1 MEDGNHDGADDTDE
15 LLCTEVISDFGVCPP
30 AVPRDH
36 CDLLL
41 DAIDAQLSRLQVMED
56 GNHDGADD
64 TDELLCTE
72 VISDFGMCP
81 PAVPRDHCDL
91 LLDAIDA
98 QLSRLQTCS
107 HGQANGGNGKTEDI
121 LASVSLDRSTSVSKD
136 TGLGTDKASSAPEG
150 LNSDH
155 ADLTTVEPSRS
166 GMEVAGL
173 REDEREEH
181 AGLGTATSWHTG
193 GDGGVRSSKTEQCL
207 WRLERLLGPGTG
219 QVTRKEEGDEQDSVR
234 TEDFSARFL
243 EEMLEPTEQSAAG
256 SAPDFSAPDC
266 ASISSDTTLLTEPQ
280 VTSSQNA
287 AQNPSVLSFNSP
299 SRQLAGVP
307 LKSFD
312 LVTIDSDLDSVRTE
326 RVRHHLQ
333 STLTNRIAQE
343 GFLENGPF
351 EGRTSE
357 RTTQRP
363 ENQIASSEDEVN
375 SVCVRRYR
383 LLRSPASVQRREKR
397 NQSRR
402 NNTSTSSTASTA
414 SKAMAD
420 DNINPE
426 FSYVELSRAEL
437 QQQKVAAVQ
446 GVERLREEVEQAEKE
461 QHTLLLS
468 VTHTRTHTQL
478 LRSELHKLQAQ
489 RDLYIQEF
497 RALQE
502 SKAGL
507 QRHITT
513 VHHDTSPQRHV
524 NSGCVSALE
533 REEMDRLLDN
543 AKSDLFSEQRRFRR
557 TLDSMQER
565 LEEVTQELEQ
575 KQEENRKLRERCSQL
590 EEKLIAATK
599 TRQVLQES
607 SQSERVEQ
615 EGRLGALEKIIA
627 QKELLLLATQEEK
640 NRLEMEIRAV
650 REEESA
656 KLTAALAHAQKQ
668 NEVEVEQ
675 LRTQMTLT
683 HAEELHRVRIQVHE
697 IKEAAL
703 REQAVT
709 HTRHT
714 ESLHN
719 RIQMAEEEVNR
730 LQESLKQQQEEL
742 SRREEE
748 LRGETQEQVKR
759 AVEREQRKWEEQRAE
774 SLREQQVRLEKQ
786 MQEVERRGRA
796 EVEREKRS
804 ALALQNKV
812 LELQKTVEELDSAA
826 SKQTA
831 VIRALRD
838 EHQTELYKLRR
849 QLQQEAE
856 SEAMR
861 LKECVKRSEQELQG
875 ARAELAE
882 CERLQQGAAARHE
895 QQSASWAQDIH
906 TECVCLQELL
916 THNGFTVD
924 NTHEEELRVQREQL
938 TAEKERAVNVL
949 REKLIQEHI
958 EELSRLTRARLRED
972 DDADGVAARLRRQ
985 LTAKDEELRQVQ
997 RNMVQ
1002 WKEKTTARL
1011 ALKFEQELTSELERW
1026 KVDWLRKRKAC
1037 RQKSEQRRRLERLE
1051 GEMRHLTA
1059 SSTEIT
1065 DVPASSASSAHIPDT
1080 ASSQDLDSYK
1090 LLRHL
1095 QSRIRQLQADT
1106 QSHTHTCTPSAVRL
1120 NRDRDRDR
1128 DRGNNE
1134 LAGSYLETIAPA
1146 LDSCVTRQ
1154 RSDFRTARNPDH

>member
-41 DAIDAQLSRLQVMED
+41 DAIDAQLSRLQ
-56 GNHDGADD
+56 
-64 TDELLCTE
+64 
-72 VISDFGMCP
+72 
-81 PAVPRDHCDL
+81 
-91 LLDAIDA
+91 
-98 QLSRLQTCS
+98 TCS

-121 LASVSLDRSTSVSKD
+121 LGSVSLDRSTSVSKD

-166 GMEVAGL
+166 GMELAGL
-173 REDEREEH
+173 RGDECEEH
-181 AGLGTATSWHTG
+181 VGLGTATSWHTG
-193 GDGGVRSSKTEQCL
+193 GAGGVRSSKTEQCL

-219 QVTRKEEGDEQDSVR
+219 VTRKEEGDEQDSVR

-243 EEMLEPTEQSAAG
+243 EEMLEPTKLSAAG

-266 ASISSDTTLLTEPQ
+266 ASISSDTTTLTESQ

-287 AQNPSVLSFNSP
+287 DQNPSVLSFKSP

-312 LVTIDSDLDSVRTE
+312 LVTIDSDLDSVCTE

-333 STLTNRIAQE
+333 STLTNRTAQE
-343 GFLENGPF
+343 GFLQIGSC
-351 EGRTSE
+351 EGRTSVK
-357 RTTQRP
+357 TTQRP
-363 ENQIASSEDEVN
+363 ENQIVSSEDEVN

-414 SKAMAD
+414 SKAKAD
-420 DNINPE
+420 DDINPE
-426 FSYVELSRAEL
+426 FSYVELSLAEL
-437 QQQKVAAVQ
+437 QQQKEAALQ

-489 RDLYIQEF
+489 RDLYIQEV

-502 SKAGL
+502 SQAAL

-513 VHHDTSPQRHV
+513 VHHDTSPQKHV
-524 NSGCVSALE
+524 NSGSVSALE

-543 AKSDLFSEQRRFRR
+543 AKSELFSEQRRFRR

-575 KQEENRKLRERCSQL
+575 KQEEYRKLREKCSQL

-599 TRQVLQES
+599 TRQELQES
-607 SQSERVEQ
+607 SQSKRVEQ

-640 NRLEMEIRAV
+640 NRLEMEVRAV

-668 NEVEVEQ
+668 KEVEVEQ
-675 LRTQMTLT
+675 HRTQMTLT

-812 LELQKTVEELDSAA
+812 VELQKTVEELDSAA

-831 VIRALRD
+831 VVRALRD

-875 ARAELAE
+875 VRAELAE

-924 NTHEEELRVQREQL
+924 NTHVSHSVTVSEAVQVLQSLRKSLHHLITSLQNHITSLTHAKQQLSADKEEELHVQREQL

-958 EELSRLTRARLRED
+958 EELSSLNRVRLRED
-972 DDADGVAARLRRQ
+972 DDGDGVAARLRRQ
-985 LTAKDEELRQVQ
+985 LRAKDEELRQVQ

-1011 ALKFEQELTSELERW
+1011 ARKFEQELTSELER
-1026 KVDWLRKRKAC
+1026 KAC
-1037 RQKSEQRRRLERLE
+1037 RQKSEQRWRLEQLE

-1059 SSTEIT
+1059 SSTEI
-1065 DVPASSASSAHIPDT
+1065 VPASSASSAHIPDT
-1080 ASSQDLDSYK
+1080 ASSHDLDSYK

-1106 QSHTHTCTPSAVRL
+1106 QSHTHTYTPSAVRL
-1120 NRDRDRDR
+1120 NRDRDR
-1128 DRGNNE
+1128 GNTE

-1154 RSDFRTARNPDH
+1154 RSDLRTARNPDP

>member
-15 LLCTEVISDFGVCPP
+15 LLCTEVISDFGVSPP
-30 AVPRDH
+30 S
-36 CDLLL
+36 L
-41 DAIDAQLSRLQVMED
+41 
-56 GNHDGADD
+56 
-64 TDELLCTE
+64 
-72 VISDFGMCP
+72 
-81 PAVPRDHCDL
+81 PRDHCDL

-107 HGQANGGNGKTEDI
+107 HDQANGGNRKTEDT
-121 LASVSLDRSTSVSKD
+121 LGSVSLDRSTSVSKD

-166 GMEVAGL
+166 GMELVGL

-181 AGLGTATSWHTG
+181 VGLGTATSWHTA

-219 QVTRKEEGDEQDSVR
+219 VTRKEEGDEQDSVR

-243 EEMLEPTEQSAAG
+243 EEMLEPTKLSAAG

-266 ASISSDTTLLTEPQ
+266 ASISSDTTTLTESQ

-287 AQNPSVLSFNSP
+287 DQNPSVLPFKSP

-312 LVTIDSDLDSVRTE
+312 LVTIDSDLDSVCTE

-343 GFLENGPF
+343 GFLQNESF
-351 EGRTSE
+351 EGRTSVK
-357 RTTQRP
+357 TTQRP
-363 ENQIASSEDEVN
+363 ENQIVSSEDEVN

-383 LLRSPASVQRREKR
+383 PLRSPASIQRREKR
-397 NQSRR
+397 NQGRR

-414 SKAMAD
+414 SKAKAD
-420 DNINPE
+420 DDINPE
-426 FSYVELSRAEL
+426 FSYVELSLAEL

-478 LRSELHKLQAQ
+478 LRSELHKLQSQ
-489 RDLYIQEF
+489 RDLYIQEV

-502 SKAGL
+502 SQAAL

-513 VHHDTSPQRHV
+513 VHHDTSPQKHV

-543 AKSDLFSEQRRFRR
+543 AKSELFSEQRRFRR

-575 KQEENRKLRERCSQL
+575 KQEENRKLREKCSQL
-590 EEKLIAATK
+590 EEKLITATK
-599 TRQVLQES
+599 TRQELQES

-650 REEESA
+650 REEDSA

-668 NEVEVEQ
+668 KEVEVEQ

-683 HAEELHRVRIQVHE
+683 HTEELHRVRIQVHE

-709 HTRHT
+709 HTRHS

-812 LELQKTVEELDSAA
+812 VELQKTVEELDSAA
-826 SKQTA
+826 AKQTA
-831 VIRALRD
+831 VVRALRD

-875 ARAELAE
+875 VRAELAE

-916 THNGFTVD
+916 THNGCTVD
-924 NTHEEELRVQREQL
+924 NTHVSHSVTVSEAVQVLQSLRKSLQHLITSLQNHITSLTHAKQQLSADKEEERRVQREQL
-938 TAEKERAVNVL
+938 TAEKERAVNAL

-958 EELSRLTRARLRED
+958 EELSSLNRVRLRED
-972 DDADGVAARLRRQ
+972 DDGDGVAARLRRQ
-985 LTAKDEELRQVQ
+985 LRAKDEELRQVQ

-1011 ALKFEQELTSELERW
+1011 ARKFEQELMSELE
-1026 KVDWLRKRKAC
+1026 RKAC
-1037 RQKSEQRRRLERLE
+1037 RQKSEQRRRLEQLE

-1059 SSTEIT
+1059 SSTEI
-1065 DVPASSASSAHIPDT
+1065 VPASSASSAHIPDT

-1106 QSHTHTCTPSAVRL
+1106 QSHTHTYTPSAVRL
-1120 NRDRDRDR
+1120 NRDRDR
-1128 DRGNNE
+1128 GNTE
-1134 LAGSYLETIAPA
+1134 LSGSYLETIAPA

-1154 RSDFRTARNPDH
+1154 RSDLRTAWNPDP

>member
-30 AVPRDH
+30 AP
-36 CDLLL
+36 
-41 DAIDAQLSRLQVMED
+41 
-56 GNHDGADD
+56 
-64 TDELLCTE
+64 
-72 VISDFGMCP
+72 
-81 PAVPRDHCDL
+81 PRDHCDL

-107 HGQANGGNGKTEDI
+107 HGQSNGGNGKKEDI
-121 LASVSLDRSTSVSKD
+121 LGSASLDRSTSVSKD
-136 TGLGTDKASSAPEG
+136 TGLGTDKASSAPDG
-150 LNSDH
+150 LNSEH

-166 GMEVAGL
+166 GTELVGL
-173 REDEREEH
+173 QEDEREEH
-181 AGLGTATSWHTG
+181 VGLGTTTSWHTG
-193 GDGGVRSSKTEQCL
+193 GAGGVGSSKREQCL
-207 WRLERLLGPGTG
+207 WRLERLLGTGTG
-219 QVTRKEEGDEQDSVR
+219 VTSKEEGDEDESVR

-243 EEMLEPTEQSAAG
+243 EEMLDPTKPSAAG
-256 SAPDFSAPDC
+256 SAPDFSAPDS

-287 AQNPSVLSFNSP
+287 DPIPSVLSFKSP

-312 LVTIDSDLDSVRTE
+312 LVAIDSDLDSVCTE

-333 STLTNRIAQE
+333 STLTDRIAQE
-343 GFLENGPF
+343 EFLQNGSCD
-351 EGRTSE
+351 GRTSVK
-357 RTTQRP
+357 TKQRAK
-363 ENQIASSEDEVN
+363 NQTFSSGDEVN

-383 LLRSPASVQRREKR
+383 ALRSPVSVQRREKR

-402 NNTSTSSTASTA
+402 NTSSSSSTAST
-414 SKAMAD
+414 SNKGKAD
-420 DNINPE
+420 DKIRSE
-426 FSYVELSRAEL
+426 FSYVELSLAEL

-446 GVERLREEVEQAEKE
+446 VVERLRKEVEQAEKE
-461 QHTLLLS
+461 QHTLHLS

-489 RDLYIQEF
+489 RDLYIQEV

-502 SKAGL
+502 SQAAL

-513 VHHDTSPQRHV
+513 VHHDASPHRHV
-524 NSGCVSALE
+524 NHGCVSALE
-533 REEMDRLLDN
+533 RQEMDRLLDN
-543 AKSDLFSEQRRFRR
+543 AKSELFSEQRRFRH

-575 KQEENRKLRERCSQL
+575 KLEENRKLREKCSQL
-590 EEKLIAATK
+590 EEKLTTVTK
-599 TRQVLQES
+599 TRQELQES
-607 SQSERVEQ
+607 VQSERVEQ
-615 EGRLGALEKIIA
+615 EDRLRALEKIIA
-627 QKELLLLATQEEK
+627 QKELLVLETQEEK
-640 NRLEMEIRAV
+640 NRLEMEIGAA
-650 REEESA
+650 REEHSA
-656 KLTAALAHAQKQ
+656 KLKAALGHAQKQ
-668 NEVEVEQ
+668 KEVEVEQ

-683 HAEELHRVRIQVHE
+683 HTEELQRVRIQVHE

-719 RIQMAEEEVNR
+719 RIQMKEEEVNR
-730 LQESLKQQQEEL
+730 LQESLKEQQEEL
-742 SRREEE
+742 RRREEE
-748 LRGETQEQVKR
+748 LRGDTQEQVRR
-759 AVEREQRKWEEQRAE
+759 AVAREQRRWEEQRAE

-796 EVEREKRS
+796 EGEREKRS

-812 LELQKTVEELDSAA
+812 LELQKTVEELDSTVL
-826 SKQTA
+826 KQTA

-856 SEAMR
+856 SERVR
-861 LKECVKRSEQELQG
+861 LKECVRRSEQELQSV
-875 ARAELAE
+875 RAELAE
-882 CERLQQGAAARHE
+882 CEHLQQGAAARNE
-895 QQSASWAQDIH
+895 QQKASWAQDIH

-916 THNGFTVD
+916 TQNGFTVD
-924 NTHEEELRVQREQL
+924 NTHLSHSVTVSEAVKALQSLRKSLQHLITSLQDHITSLTHTKQQLSTDKEEELRVLREQL
-938 TAEKERAVNVL
+938 TSEKERAVNAL

-958 EELSRLTRARLRED
+958 EELSSLNRVRLRD
-972 DDADGVAARLRRQ
+972 DDDGEGVAARLRRQ
-985 LTAKDEELRQVQ
+985 LQAKDEELRQVQ

-1011 ALKFEQELTSELERW
+1011 ARKFEQELTCELE
-1026 KVDWLRKRKAC
+1026 RKAC
-1037 RQKSEQRRRLERLE
+1037 RLKSEPRRRLEQLE

-1059 SSTEIT
+1059 SSSEIT
-1065 DVPASSASSAHIPDT
+1065 AIPASSASSAHVPDT
-1080 ASSQDLDSYK
+1080 ASSHDLDSYK

-1106 QSHTHTCTPSAVRL
+1106 QSHTHTYTPSAARL
-1120 NRDRDRDR
+1120 NRE
-1128 DRGNNE
+1128 RGNTE

-1146 LDSCVTRQ
+1146 LESRVTRQ
-1154 RSDFRTARNPDH
+1154 HPDLKTALNPNL